1 MFSKIT
7 SIAWKDAIIRF
18 SSRSEI
24 LFFLILPLVF
34 IFLLGGGLQ
43 GGGEASDERIVM
55 PVVDEDNSELSQ
67 ALLDEL
73 ATSTT
78 VSGETMPRDEA
89 EALLADNN
97 VAAVLFIP
105 AGFEESL
112 LAVNDQ
118 PSAVALNL
126 QAAPSNTNALAA
138 EQAVQLAAG
147 AISRPLLIAH
157 NSLNAVETENLFT
170 NDAERQSFFAGSLE
184 LAQEA
189 LAERPSRVTVLTA
202 GAEEATTGYDQAA
215 QVTAGQLITWVFIPL
230 LGTSGL
236 LAYERSTGTLRRL
249 LITPT
254 RKGTFLLGTITGQ
267 LGLALVQMALLVV
280 FGIVVMRVNW
290 GNSPA
295 ALALLLVTFGLAAVA
310 LGTMLGTFIKTD
322 SQAGNVSIMAG
333 MVMALLG
340 GCWWPLELF
349 PEGLKQ
355 AVRVLP
361 TTWAMEGLTTLTMRG
376 GGLADVALNAAVLVG
391 FAAVFFLIGVRRFR
405 YE

>member
-1 MFSKIT
+1 MFSKIS

-43 GGGEASDERIVM
+43 GGGESVDERIAL
-55 PVVDEDNSELSQ
+55 PVVDEDNSDLSR

-73 ATSTT
+73 ATSAT
-78 VSGETMPRDEA
+78 VSSEPMPRSEA
-89 EALLADNN
+89 ETLLAEND
-97 VAAVLFIP
+97 VAAVLTIS
-105 AGFEESL
+105 AGFEETL
-112 LAVNDQ
+112 LAVNEQ
-118 PSAVALNL
+118 PSAVTLDL
-126 QAAPSNTNALAA
+126 QSAPNNTNALAA

-147 AISRPLLIAH
+147 NISRPLLIAR
-157 NSLNAVETENLFT
+157 NSLDAAETIQPFADDT
-170 NDAERQSFFAGSLE
+170 ARQSFFSAALE
-184 LAQEA
+184 QAREA
-189 LAERPSRVTVLTA
+189 WAARPSRITVLSA
-202 GAEEATTGYDQAA
+202 GAEEESNGYDQAA
-215 QVTAGQLITWVFIPL
+215 QVTTGQLVTWVFIPL

-236 LAYERSTGTLRRL
+236 LAYERTTGTLRRL

-254 RKGTFLLGTITGQ
+254 RKGTFLLGMISGQ

-280 FGIVVMRVNW
+280 FGIVVMKVSW
-290 GNSPA
+290 GDPA
-295 ALALLLVTFGLAAVA
+295 ALALLLVTFGLASVA
-310 LGTMLGTFIKTD
+310 LGIMLGTFVKTD
-322 SQAGNVSIMAG
+322 GQAVNLSIMAG

-349 PEGLKQ
+349 PEGLQQ

-361 TTWAMEGLTTLTMRG
+361 TTWAMDGLTTLTMRG
-376 GGLADVALNAAVLVG
+376 GGLEDVALNAAVLVG
-391 FAAVFFLIGVRRFR
+391 FAAVFFLVGIWRFR